1 MPTQRLSS
9 RVLPPAM
16 RLVLF
21 FVAAL
26 VGAALLLFIV
36 LRESYLEAER
46 QAELDAQNLTA
57 VLEARLGGVFRRV
70 HANLEELAASLP
82 REALKGGVQAH
93 YRQQISRELALR
105 AKHFE
110 EIVGFRV
117 LNADGEVIYAS
128 ESDFSPVGAGDRDYF
143 LDLQAAPARSY
154 TFSAVINGRISERLI
169 LIMAVPLRD
178 PAGNFLGVVMA
189 PLDLGVVQR
198 LLQSLSLG
206 EHGVVTLRRSD
217 DGRLALR
224 RPMLAAKL
232 NGVLV
237 DNPMHRR
244 IEAGDRAGV
253 IRFSAA
259 LDGTE
264 RVYAYRRIDDYPF
277 YVAAG
282 IAVDD
287 FLAAWR
293 RMALMAGLAALVLA
307 LAMSLGLLRLLRVE
321 REERLIA
328 GRLADSEARY
338 RALAENSHDVI
349 WTLDISTRRFSY
361 ISPSIRLL
369 RGYSVEEALQQPLE
383 ATLTGESAA
392 RMLAVIDQRLRRIAA
407 GDVAARVGAT
417 ELEQLR
423 RDGST
428 VETEVMTTF
437 LFDAD
442 GVPRSILGVSRDIGD
457 RKEAEGVMRESNQRL
472 QVQLEEIGRL
482 QVALQEQAIRDALTG
497 LYNRRYLDETL
508 EREVSRARREGAPLS
523 LVMLDIDHF
532 KRVNDT
538 YGHQLGDEALKM
550 LARTLLDDI
559 RAEDVACRYG
569 GEEFLI
575 LLPNMP
581 LEAALAKAEAWRRA
595 VEVLAL
601 AHGDF
606 VIRFTVSL
614 GVAAYPEH
622 GKTPDDLTRN
632 ADLALYRAKHEGRN
646 RLAVMP
652 A

>member
-1 MPTQRLSS
+1 M

-21 FVAAL
+21 FLAAV
-26 VGAALLLFIV
+26 VGAALLLLIV

-46 QAELDAQNLTA
+46 QAELDAQNLTG

-82 REALKGGVQAH
+82 KEALRPGVEARFRSQLT
-93 YRQQISRELALR
+93 RELALR
-105 AKHFE
+105 ARHFE

-117 LNADGEVIYAS
+117 LNAEGDVIYAS
-128 ESDFSPVGAGDRDYF
+128 EGDFSPVGAADRDYF
-143 LDLQAAPARSY
+143 LDLKAAPERHY
-154 TFSAVINGRISERLI
+154 TFSAVMRGRISGRLM
-169 LIMAVPLRD
+169 LVMAVPLRD
-178 PAGNFLGVVMA
+178 DDGGFLGVVMA
-189 PLDLGVVQR
+189 PLDLGVVQS
-198 LLQSLSLG
+198 LFQSLSLG

-224 RPMLAAKL
+224 RPLLEGKL
-232 NGVLV
+232 NGVLR

-244 IEAGDRAGV
+244 IEAGDMAGV

-264 RVYAYRRIDDYPF
+264 RVYAFRRIDRYPF

-287 FLAAWR
+287 FMAAWQ
-293 RMALMAGLAALVLA
+293 RMAVMAGLAALVLA
-307 LAMSLGLLRLLRVE
+307 LAMCLGLLRLLRVE
-321 REERLIA
+321 REERQIA

-349 WTLDISTRRFSY
+349 WMLDISSRRFSY

-369 RGYSVEEALQQPLE
+369 RGYSVEEALLQPLE
-383 ATLTGESAA
+383 ATLTEESAA

-423 RDGST
+423 RDGSI

-437 LFDAD
+437 LFDVD
-442 GVPRSILGVSRDIGD
+442 GVPRSILGVSRDISD
-457 RKEAEGVMRESNQRL
+457 RKEAEGLMRESNLRL
-472 QVQLEEIGRL
+472 QAQLEEIGRL
-482 QVALQEQAIRDALTG
+482 QVALQELAIRDALTG

-508 EREVSRARREGAPLS
+508 EREVSRARREGSSLS

-532 KRVNDT
+532 KLVNDN
-538 YGHQLGDEALKM
+538 YGHQLGDEALKR

-581 LEAALAKAEAWRRA
+581 LEAALVKAEAWRRA
-595 VEVLAL
+595 VEALVLEQ
-601 AHGDF
+601 GDAA
-606 VIRFTVSL
+606 IRFTISL

-622 GKTPDDLTRN
+622 GKTPDELTRN
-632 ADLALYRAKHEGRN
+632 ADRALYRAKHEGRN
-646 RLAVMP
+646 RLAVMTV
-652 A
+652 